1 MIKIV
6 KDFLKKEKKDR
17 LMFFLVCSTIANVLT
32 AVAKL
37 FFALYIPS
45 FWFFVNAGFSFVLGM
60 CRVLTFKSYNTV
72 KALDDE
78 KEKLKEEYK
87 NYSLNGVMLILL
99 GIVYFFVSSY
109 MYYNG
114 TNTNMHEYITYFVAL
129 IAFYSIGSA
138 IYGMVKYK
146 RTEEPIIKGIKITK
160 FASALTSIVL
170 TQVVLLDTFATQY
183 DSTINGYTGM
193 GVSIIVMV
201 LGLYMILGAKKDNK
215 IENATKHYFGKQ
227 KEEKA

>member
-1 MIKIV
+1 MIKVV
-6 KDFLKKEKKDR
+6 KDFFELEKKDR
-17 LMFFLVCSTIANVLT
+17 LIFYLLCSMISNILV
-32 AVAKL
+32 AVVKFGL
-37 FFALYIPS
+37 SLYIPS

-60 CRVLTFKSYNTV
+60 CRLLTIKSYR
-72 KALDDE
+72 KIRSFKDKQERLE
-78 KEKLKEEYK
+78 EEYK

-109 MYYNG
+109 MYYKG
-114 TNTNMHEYITYFVAL
+114 TNTNMHEYITYLVAL
-129 IAFYSIGSA
+129 MAFYGIGSS

-170 TQVVLLDTFATQY
+170 TQVVLLDTYATQY

-193 GVSIIVMV
+193 GVSLIIII
-201 LGLYMILGAKKDNK
+201 LGLHMIIGAKKD
-215 IENATKHYFGKQ
+215 TKS
-227 KEEKA
+227 